1 MKKNYLLESIFIALQ
16 KDKKTGDDGKI
27 TDGHISVKD
36 YVTCKKMQDKFNM
49 KNMGDYHDHYFF
61 KNVLFMADVFEQF
74 IDTYLK

>member
-36 YVTCKKMQDKFNM
+36 YVTCKKMWDKFNM
-49 KNMGDYHDHYFF
+49 KNMADYHDHYFF
-61 KNVLFMADVFEQF
+61 KNVLFMADVFE
-74 IDTYLK
+74 